1 MSNPTWSPISQSAYL
16 KNQRHW
22 TKSRSADI
30 SRNSSALTAGRWPQ
44 SLLNA
49 WVAESGNH
57 FPEQPGYPGGSLYSG
72 TVLSKESL
80 SNKFVP
86 LCPGAFDGLSSRYF
100 FCGFG
105 SKQVA
110 SF

>member
-1 MSNPTWSPISQSAYL
+1 MNNPTWSLISQSAYL

-22 TKSRSADI
+22 TKPHSADI
-30 SRNSSALTAGRWPQ
+30 SRNSSAFTAGRWPP

-80 SNKFVP
+80 SNKF
-86 LCPGAFDGLSSRYF
+86 GLYALEHLMACRQDTS
-100 FCGFG
+100 GFVLMG
-105 SKQVA
+105 LIS
-110 SF
+110 